1 MGKVQRVPAAIQR
14 ALDCTFIF
22 VHHKGKD
29 GEKSGRG
36 ASSMPGGLD
45 FLIHVTGEKTT
56 KVATINVEKQRD
68 APEEKNIYLQGR
80 VVGQSLAF
88 ARVAEKPSNPK
99 EQLTHWYRQRLA
111 EIIEENQGQPLT
123 TTQLVE
129 ELAPDAIPD
138 FETLKGE
145 PRRKELEKLR
155 QKVRR
160 DLFDPKKA
168 KSAEAED
175 FRDRYREGYGQ
186 KTIWRH
192 KDAMGS

>member
-1 MGKVQRVPAAIQR
+1 MPA
-14 ALDCTFIF
+14 
-22 VHHKGKD
+22 
-29 GEKSGRG
+29 
-36 ASSMPGGLD
+36 GLD
-45 FLIHVTGEKTT
+45 FLLHVTGEEAT
-56 KVATINVEKQRD
+56 KVATVNVEKQKD
-68 APEEKNIYLQGR
+68 APAEKNIILQGR
-80 VVGQSLAF
+80 GVGQSLAF

-111 EIIEENQGQPLT
+111 EIIEERQGQTLS

-138 FETLKGE
+138 FDTLKGE
-145 PRRKELEKLR
+145 PRRKALERLR
-155 QKVRR
+155 QKLRR
-160 DLFDPKKA
+160 DLFDPKRA

-186 KTIWRH
+186 KTKWRH